1 MRTFIIFT
9 WVMLLG
15 ATGYTLF
22 HITFEVEALESELA
36 RLNKQIVEEQEAVHV
51 LEAEWSYLNR
61 PERIEQLSETFLPML
76 GRVNP
81 TQVLR
86 LEDLPKRRSTDDGRP
101 ALGPALGS
109 NEPAPGAEAL
119 PASITS
125 DNRLTTSE
133 GGT

>member
-1 MRTFIIFT
+1 MRAFIIFT

-22 HITFEVEALESELA
+22 HITFEVEALENELA

-81 TQVLR
+81 AQVLR
-86 LEDLPKRRSTDDGRP
+86 LEDLPKRRAAGDGRP
-101 ALGPALGS
+101 ALGS
-109 NEPAPGAEAL
+109 NGPAPGAQAL